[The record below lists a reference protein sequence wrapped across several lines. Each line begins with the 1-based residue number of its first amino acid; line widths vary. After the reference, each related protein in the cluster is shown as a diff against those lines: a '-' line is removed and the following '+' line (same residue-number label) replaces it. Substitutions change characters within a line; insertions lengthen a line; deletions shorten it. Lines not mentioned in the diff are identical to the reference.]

1 MKPGDRYNWK
11 NQPEN
16 LIYLGMCEPRN
27 GQWHQFAKVEK
38 PDEVWC
44 EVHPQDLHMLE
55 VTAGASLEE
64 LDILWDA
71 LGDIPTVFEGD
82 DVDRLEL
89 SFLHFPA
96 GTHREEVWH
105 WFEAQNPKF
114 SVAGSQNRKAAPV
127 PIIVTDGKGLSPSA
141 LIAMGIAS
149 SSHFQPARKVRRP
162 KLNQPPA
169 EAQRLIEAAEA
180 KRARRVAKAIKW
192 GAV

>member
-1 MKPGDRYNWK
+1 MNQTPMKPGDRYNWK

-55 VTAGASLEE
+55 VTARP
-64 LDILWDA
+64 DIL
-71 LGDIPTVFEGD
+71 
-82 DVDRLEL
+82 
-89 SFLHFPA
+89 
-96 GTHREEVWH
+96 
-105 WFEAQNPKF
+105 
-114 SVAGSQNRKAAPV
+114 
-127 PIIVTDGKGLSPSA
+127 VTDGKGLSPSA